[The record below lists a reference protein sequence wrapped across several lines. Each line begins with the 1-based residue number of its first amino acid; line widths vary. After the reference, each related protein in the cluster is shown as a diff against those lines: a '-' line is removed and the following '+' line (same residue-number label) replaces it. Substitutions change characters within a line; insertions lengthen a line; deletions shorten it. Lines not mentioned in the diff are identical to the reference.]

1 MEQRSSLHGE
11 QKRETKLSARVS
23 RLTAFLDMGDVSLK
37 IDEKLSTIPFPS
49 MEGCVQCT
57 KYLFVIN

>member
-1 MEQRSSLHGE
+1 MEQRSSLYGE

-37 IDEKLSTIPFPS
+37 IDEKLSTIPFSPIHRWKA
-49 MEGCVQCT
+49 V
-57 KYLFVIN
+57 YNV